1 MKRFIPIL
9 ILIFAAAGGYQW
21 YQATNNKPAEAVA
34 ETGLFG
40 SGAIEAET
48 IAITAELGGRI
59 TGIAVAE
66 GEEVS
71 AGQVLVE
78 LDRANL
84 LAQKAQLE
92 SAVALA
98 EANLALVSAP
108 PRPEE
113 ITLAQTGL
121 AQASTMLDG
130 AYATWQQLELV
141 LADPHELEAQLNQ
154 ARSRVAQAESNL
166 EQARVN
172 LKRAEINAEAAGRNQ
187 SSTLALA
194 KADAA
199 QKQLDAAQIGV
210 QMAEVALQGA
220 MQQVE
225 HLRRLQAEPLPLVAQ
240 TDSAQAAY
248 QQTEAAE
255 LAAEVNLLAVRAGP
269 NPEDVAI
276 AQAQVAEAKAAL
288 HLLEVQLEKQ
298 TLTAPRAG
306 LVSKRLVEPGELAAP
321 GKLLLEL
328 SDIET
333 VELVVYLPETEIG
346 QVQVGQQARV
356 TVDAYGSETFPGV
369 VSFIAHEAE
378 FTPKN
383 VQTRE
388 ERVNLMF
395 AVKITLDN
403 ADHRLK
409 PGMPADAEILS
420 TLAPVAAER
429 ETEVTVEKTTVL
441 PTATPIRSVVP
452 PTATPAPT
460 PTAAPPI
467 QYAEVLAWTLNVRT
481 GPGLAHEPVA
491 HLNQGETVP
500 VVSVDSRTGWLEVE
514 LPAGD
519 TGWISGSETFVTL
532 FEK

>member
-21 YQATNNKPAEAVA
+21 YQANNQMAEAAA

-40 SGAIEAET
+40 SGSIEAET

-59 TGIAVAE
+59 TAINVAE

-71 AGQVLVE
+71 AGQVLLE

-92 SAVALA
+92 SAVTLA
-98 EANLALVSAP
+98 EANLTLVSAP

-154 ARSRVAQAESNL
+154 ALSRVAQAESNL

-172 LKRAEINAEAAGRNQ
+172 LKRTEINAEAAGRNQ
-187 SSTLALA
+187 SNTLALA

-210 QMAEVALQGA
+210 QMAEVAVQGA
-220 MQQVE
+220 QQQVE
-225 HLRRLQAEPLPLVAQ
+225 HLRRLQAKPLPLVAQ
-240 TDSAQAAY
+240 TNSAQAAY

-255 LAAEVNLLAVRAGP
+255 LAAETNLLAVLAGP
-269 NPEDVAI
+269 TPEDVAI
-276 AQAQVAEAKAAL
+276 AQAQVAEARAAL
-288 HLLEVQLEKQ
+288 QLLAVQLDKQ

-333 VELVVYLPETEIG
+333 VELVVYIPETQIG
-346 QVQVGQQARV
+346 RVKVGQQARV
-356 TVDAYGSETFPGV
+356 TVDAYGTESFPGV
-369 VSFIAHEAE
+369 VSFIAHDAE

-383 VQTRE
+383 VQTAE

-395 AVKITLDN
+395 AVKIKLDN

-409 PGMPADAEILS
+409 PGMPADAEIL
-420 TLAPVAAER
+420 TTMAPVADDNEAAPAP
-429 ETEVTVEKTTVL
+429 VSL
-441 PTATPIRSVVP
+441 PTATPIRPVTPTP
-452 PTATPAPT
+452 PVLSPT
-460 PTAAPPI
+460 PTAAPLVT
-467 QYAEVLAWTLNVRT
+467 YAEALAWTLNVRS
-481 GPGLAHEPVA
+481 GPGIDNESIA
-491 HLNQGETVP
+491 HLTQGETVP
-500 VVSVDSRTGWLEVE
+500 VVSVDRRTGWLEVE
-514 LPAGD
+514 LPSGE